1 MEPKKEEILSP
12 KDFPNTKLFFFLPR
26 GIIVVCPINA
36 ARSRIAKKKKVLSF
50 LSKEDGRKGR
60 IEGPWLTARA
70 CDDVDISF
78 FFLVT
83 SDWLFSSSTRR
94 IIPTLFF
101 VLIVKKEKNL
111 GKFKVYLII
120 LFPEISN
127 QSITLSVFLCR
138 IFFFFFTYS
147 NIDSLVSMA
156 RPFLLEMICDYM
168 K

>member
-1 MEPKKEEILSP
+1 M
-12 KDFPNTKLFFFLPR
+12 
-26 GIIVVCPINA
+26 
-36 ARSRIAKKKKVLSF
+36 
-50 LSKEDGRKGR
+50 
-60 IEGPWLTARA
+60 
-70 CDDVDISF
+70 
-78 FFLVT
+78 
-83 SDWLFSSSTRR
+83 
-94 IIPTLFF
+94 
-101 VLIVKKEKNL
+101 KKEKNL

>member
-1 MEPKKEEILSP
+1 M
-12 KDFPNTKLFFFLPR
+12 
-26 GIIVVCPINA
+26 CPINA
-36 ARSRIAKKKKVLSF
+36 ARSRIAKKRKFSLF

-78 FFLVT
+78 FGLQVIGC
-83 SDWLFSSSTRR
+83 FSSSTRR

-138 IFFFFFTYS
+138 IFFSFFTYS

>member
-1 MEPKKEEILSP
+1 M
-12 KDFPNTKLFFFLPR
+12 
-26 GIIVVCPINA
+26 CPINA
-36 ARSRIAKKKKVLSF
+36 ARSRIAKKRKFSLF

-78 FFLVT
+78 FF
-83 SDWLFSSSTRR
+83 WLQVIGCFRHRHAGSSRHF
-94 IIPTLFF
+94 LF